1 MSSKL
6 KFYKLSVQDDDNEK
20 VTQIISFSR
29 NDDIYNY
36 FNDNCDI
43 QNCYGGMKYSTISES
58 DVEKVVSDINDDIR
72 SEEKRLSE
80 YEKYAMRD
88 PKYIDDILTMKER
101 IEDLNRTLH
110 YAEFIRMM
118 VYQSNFLCSG
128 NDKIV
133 ANIL

>member
-6 KFYKLSVQDDDNEK
+6 KFYKLSIQDNDSEK

-29 NDDIYNY
+29 NDDIFNY
-36 FNDNCDI
+36 FYDNCNI
-43 QNCYGGMKYSTISES
+43 QDSYSGMKYSIISES
-58 DVEKVVSDINDDIR
+58 DVEKVVNDINDDIR

-88 PKYIDDILTMKER
+88 PKYIDDILAMKEH
-101 IEDLNRTLH
+101 IGDLSRTLH

-118 VYQSNFLCSG
+118 VYQSNFLCDS